1 MSSDWIENVTQL
13 PFMDPNEDVEVLNV
27 EVIEH
32 KPPVTERS
40 LARRIALQVL
50 YEVDCTN
57 HQAGQVLVSRL
68 QAQNIGLES
77 RSTRYVRALVMGT
90 LEQREGIDRV
100 ISHFA
105 TEWPLNQIAV
115 VDRNVMRLA
124 IYEMLFDAA
133 IPQAVAIDEAI
144 GLIELFGAESSV
156 GFVNGVLGEI
166 ADRPKLVKAIL
177 GLPDDGADEEKA

>member
-1 MSSDWIENVTQL
+1 MSSDWIETVTQL

-32 KPPVTERS
+32 KPPVTARS
-40 LARRIALQVL
+40 LARRVALQVL

-57 HQAGQVLVSRL
+57 HNVGQVLVSRL
-68 QAQNIGLES
+68 QAQDIGLES
-77 RSTRYVRALVMGT
+77 RGTQHVRTLVMGV
-90 LEQREGIDRV
+90 LEHREGIDRV

-105 TEWPLNQIAV
+105 TEWPLNQIAI

-124 IYEMLFDAA
+124 IYEMLLDTAV
-133 IPQAVAIDEAI
+133 PQAVAIDEAI

-166 ADRPKLVKAIL
+166 ADQPALVEAIL
-177 GLPDDGADEEKA
+177 GLPEDGADGESA